1 MSITWRTKAAL
12 TQSHFLE
19 QNSYFLN
26 TLRAPYF
33 LHAHTRGLWL
43 YGGTLFSLF
52 LFLSL
57 THPCFP
63 SHHLPWT
70 GAQENTVPTVPD
82 LQTPDAEDERVS
94 AEKHARLLGCAEQII
109 CTTGLCPAA
118 PLTHPPSL
126 PLTHTCVLG
135 VCWTIDSWLWLHR
148 IFSVCV
154 CMSVAKERPGRFPL
168 FVPNVWSHLS
178 VKQEGLGSPSPL
190 GLFRYFR
197 ELHFSLCGCL
207 DLGSSPTEG
216 FFKWRSRGWGCRA
229 HLLQPWGPSIINGA
243 TALVTPQIFRP
254 GRSFASGLVL

>member
-82 LQTPDAEDERVS
+82 LQTPDAEDERVG

-118 PLTHPPSL
+118 PLTHPLSLPPSL
-126 PLTHTCVLG
+126 LPTLVSWASAGQSTPDF
-135 VCWTIDSWLWLHR
+135 DSTEYFL
-148 IFSVCV
+148 CV
-154 CMSVAKERPGRFPL
+154 CA
-168 FVPNVWSHLS
+168 
-178 VKQEGLGSPSPL
+178 
-190 GLFRYFR
+190 
-197 ELHFSLCGCL
+197 CL
-207 DLGSSPTEG
+207 LR
-216 FFKWRSRGWGCRA
+216 K
-229 HLLQPWGPSIINGA
+229 
-243 TALVTPQIFRP
+243 
-254 GRSFASGLVL
+254 SGLVASHCLFQMCGAICQ